1 MNDFA
6 LASNRTV
13 TVGDITVRQCVMSE
27 FDRFV
32 EYAHPVREA
41 LRADKS
47 DAIKTFLANSNETV
61 GLVQLLTNAK
71 DLEHLSSEPELMIN
85 IIMALHTLNTAF
97 FEEEKKPE
105 RRKTNDKSTWFDG
118 FQFLISNGHQ
128 HNQIMQYTYGT
139 YLGYIKAAARAQRQN
154 MLTHAIATRNA
165 QHATKQGFESFER
178 ELKKD

>member
-27 FDRFV
+27 LDQFV
-32 EYAHPVREA
+32 EYAHPIREA

-47 DAIKTFLANSNETV
+47 DVVKTFIAHSNETV
-61 GLVQLLTNAK
+61 GLIQLLTNVK
-71 DLEHLSSEPELMIN
+71 DFEQLSTKPELMIQ
-85 IIMALHTLNTAF
+85 IIMAIHALNTAF

-118 FQFLISNGHQ
+118 FQFLIGMGHK
-128 HNQIMQYTYGT
+128 HSEIMQYTYGT

-165 QHATKQGFESFER
+165 QHATKQGFEKFER
-178 ELKKD
+178 ELSKE